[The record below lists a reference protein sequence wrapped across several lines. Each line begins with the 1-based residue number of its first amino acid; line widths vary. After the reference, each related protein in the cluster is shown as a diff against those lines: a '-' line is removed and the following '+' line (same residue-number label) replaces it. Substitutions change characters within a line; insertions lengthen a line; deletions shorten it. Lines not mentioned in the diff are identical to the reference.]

1 MDDDDEHPK
10 FFLDVAEEPLDLE
23 TMSAEQL
30 AEALRRV
37 HRKASNY
44 LGVYLGA
51 SAASL
56 CMSRALY
63 RFPLSHGKGIEYLGI
78 SVIASQSGHRRKGH
92 MRRLVRVIKE
102 AATLLERT
110 VIITEAYSTSL
121 RSILDKHPQCWR
133 HVGGERMDY
142 VLVGST

>member
-1 MDDDDEHPK
+1 MDDDEHPK
-10 FFLDVAEEPLDLE
+10 FYLDVAEEPLDLE
-23 TMSAEQL
+23 TTSAEQL
-30 AEALRRV
+30 AGALRCV

-63 RFPLSHGKGIEYLGI
+63 RLSDGKGIEYLGI